1 MEPLPILHDAPPKL
15 GNRGRPTVLRAPEKA
30 AVILALLGPENASPV
45 VEKIK
50 DEHLRAFI
58 HTLENL
64 KLIPRESLLSAV
76 ADFITELAGGF
87 AAARPPQENLLR
99 AYLRRTVPLGCSER
113 SPMQSHNTR
122 HQKRYGPS

>member
-76 ADFITELAGGF
+76 ADFFSRGWVFYSRPRGAGGG
-87 AAARPPQENLLR
+87 AARRPD
-99 AYLRRTVPLGCSER
+99 RR
-113 SPMQSHNTR
+113 
-122 HQKRYGPS
+122 KRTC